1 MRTAFYE
8 GKLVNIGLGASRLD
22 GVVLHPGQILSFWK
36 LVGRPSVSS
45 GFALGRAI
53 REDALHGETGGGL
66 CQVSGLAYELGLRAG
81 LEVLERHPHSRD
93 LYAEEDRF
101 TLLGLDATVVWPW
114 KDLRLRNPHGV
125 PVCLRFEAGD
135 GWLEGRVHAAE
146 GTAAFELEV
155 ERTDFAD
162 HRKVRVSR
170 RSAGGQ
176 SLGVSS
182 DSYVRQGAGLPV
194 SQVAAQP
201 RHRYPQRHRRPLA
214 QYRHHGRMPPCCTG
228 LLLYGLAPGARP
240 PGGCHATKK
249 GEEFPALSIG
259 YDAADQKR

>member
-1 MRTAFYE
+1 MMAVLRKRTPMPLRIAVARLRRHLRDRQSGALPAMASARHPRSPAGLPCLVRVRQPVMRTAFYE

-22 GVVLHPGQILSFWK
+22 GVMLHPGQILSFWK

-182 DSYVRQGAGLPV
+182 DSYVIDL
-194 SQVAAQP
+194 
-201 RHRYPQRHRRPLA
+201 H
-214 QYRHHGRMPPCCTG
+214 
-228 LLLYGLAPGARP
+228 
-240 PGGCHATKK
+240 
-249 GEEFPALSIG
+249 
-259 YDAADQKR
+259 